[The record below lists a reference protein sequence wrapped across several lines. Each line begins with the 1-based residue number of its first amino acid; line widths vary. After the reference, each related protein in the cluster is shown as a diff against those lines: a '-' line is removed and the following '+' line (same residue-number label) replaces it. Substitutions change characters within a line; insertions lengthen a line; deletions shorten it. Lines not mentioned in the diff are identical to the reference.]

1 MKILLKLMEPRSYSP
16 CYSHG
21 KYIALIN
28 CWVHFLYSYHSSL
41 LTNYNSELPPL
52 CQFWCTPTQRSMI
65 LQVTQPQMVVISH
78 AVATSKP
85 LTKENL
91 QNKPCLKHLTF
102 IYIIKQNKS
111 AFLVF
116 DSYIKG

>member
-52 CQFWCTPTQRSMI
+52 CQFWCTPTQRSII
-65 LQVTQPQMVVISH
+65 LQAHQSFGGYYKQCVKNRTSQNS
-78 AVATSKP
+78 VASPVFERIGNALEP
-85 LTKENL
+85 L
-91 QNKPCLKHLTF
+91 
-102 IYIIKQNKS
+102 
-111 AFLVF
+111 
-116 DSYIKG
+116 